1 LPIQNEKV
9 LFVFGWENSLRWC
22 EGDEDMRIAVLDD
35 NVAIGEMLQHA
46 LELAGHTVVVYYS
59 PSKFLAKI
67 IEPTTASIPLT
78 CLSSISSLKSLKK
91 ECQG

>member
-1 LPIQNEKV
+1 
-9 LFVFGWENSLRWC
+9 
-22 EGDEDMRIAVLDD
+22 MRIVVLHD

-46 LELAGHTVVVYYS
+46 LELAGYTVVVYYS